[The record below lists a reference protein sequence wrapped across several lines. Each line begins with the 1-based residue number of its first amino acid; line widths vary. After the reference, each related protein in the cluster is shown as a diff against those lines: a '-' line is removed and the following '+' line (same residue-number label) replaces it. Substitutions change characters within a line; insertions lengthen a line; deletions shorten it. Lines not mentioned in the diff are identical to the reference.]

1 MADKTT
7 RPGGSV
13 VVARRWTADN
23 ETRAGSSDAVERSAD
38 DRTRAGGGDVVVRAM
53 DSGQCDKS

>member
-13 VVARRWTADN
+13 AVAWRSTADDA
-23 ETRAGSSDAVERSAD
+23 TRAGSSDAVERLAD
-38 DRTRAGGGDVVVRAM
+38 DRTRAGSGDVVVRAM
-53 DSGQCDKS
+53 DSGQCDNS